1 MFRAKRF
8 ECLGGREIKRGLG
21 FFWSCFCLLLL
32 LVLLLRVLL
41 LTLLLLL
48 WVAAVVVVVG
58 GGGGGR
64 CATVTNVTGK
74 SGQALLA
81 RAAVPTFLK
90 SLMAWTVE

>member
-48 WVAAVVVVVG
+48 WVAAVVVVG
-58 GGGGGR
+58 GGGSR